1 MEKLKIDDFTK
12 YNFVS
17 RVRLSPDGK
26 HACFVVKRADVDEN
40 KYKSNLWIYRI
51 EKDEYFQLTSFDEE
65 SMFIWMDDSEH
76 ILFSETRNPKDKDKQ
91 KEGEEFTQYYKI
103 SIHGGEA
110 ISAFRIPKSVTS
122 IKIIDDENYL
132 FTASFDFNKPDLNSL
147 SDEEKSKEKKRIKD
161 EKDYEV
167 LDEIPF
173 WFNGKGY
180 TNKKRNRLYLFNSK
194 DEKVTDLSDELSKV
208 IGGDYF
214 NIQAGELNQKRSKF
228 VFIAEHFEDKMKLT
242 NEVYIIDLKDKKA
255 QLISP
260 KDSYAYGIPNFLSE
274 NKIIVDANDMKHY
287 GINENNKF
295 YTIDINSKEQ
305 KCITP
310 ELDISFV
317 NMVGSDCRL
326 GNSPYRHKMDSGFLY
341 FYSTEIDSSFLN
353 RVDADGRVER
363 IIEKKG
369 SVDDYDVQDGK
380 IAFIAMRG
388 LNLQELYMLDGKTE
402 KKVTSFNDFI
412 NKEKTLSNFERVM
425 VETTPGV
432 QIDGW
437 IIKPVDFKPNKKYP
451 AILDIHGGPKTVYGE
466 VFYHEMQYW
475 ANEGYAVFFCNPRGS
490 DGKGNEFA
498 DIRGKYGTIDYNDL
512 MKFTD
517 YILEQ
522 YPFIDKD
529 RIGVTGGSYGGFMTN
544 WVIGHT
550 DRFKAAASQRSI
562 SNWISKFN
570 TTDIGYYFNEDQI
583 QATPWQNFSQIWE
596 SSPIKYADKVKTPT
610 LFIHSEEDYRCW
622 VDQGYQMFVALKYNG
637 VEARMCMFRD
647 ENHELSRGGKPKH
660 RIRRLKEITD
670 WFNKYLKNE
679 L

>member
-1 MEKLKIDDFTK
+1 MEKLKIDDFTL
-12 YNFVS
+12 YNFLS
-17 RVRLSPDGK
+17 RVRLSPDAK
-26 HACFVVKRADVDEN
+26 YACFVVKKADVEEN

-76 ILFSETRNPKDKDKQ
+76 ILFSGTRNPKDKDKQ

-110 ISAFRIPKSVTS
+110 IPAFRIPKSVTS
-122 IKIIDDENYL
+122 IKVIDDENYL
-132 FTASFDFNKPDLNSL
+132 FTASFDFKKPDLNKL
-147 SDEEKSKEKKRIKD
+147 SEEEKSKEKKRIKE

-194 DEKVTDLSDELSKV
+194 DEKVTDLSEELSKA
-208 IGGDYF
+208 IGGEYF
-214 NIQAGELNQKRSKF
+214 TIQAGEINQNRSMF
-228 VFIAEHFEDKMKLT
+228 VFIAEHFKDKMKLT
-242 NEVYIIDLKDKKA
+242 NEVYIINLNDKKA

-260 KDSYAYGIPNFLSE
+260 KDSYAYGMPNFLSE
-274 NKIIVDANDMKHY
+274 DKIIVDATDMKHY

-310 ELDISFV
+310 ELDISCI

-326 GNSPYRHKMDSGFLY
+326 GNSAYRHKMDSGYLY
-341 FYSTEIDSSFLN
+341 FYSTEVDSSFLN
-353 RVDADGRVER
+353 RMDADGRVER
-363 IIEKKG
+363 IIEKRG
-369 SVDDYDVQDGK
+369 SVDDYDVQDGQ

-388 LNLQELYMLDGKTE
+388 LNLQELYILDGKTE
-402 KKVTSFNDFI
+402 KKVTSFNDFV
-412 NKEKTLSNFERVM
+412 KEEKKLSNFERVM

-437 IIKPVDFKPNKKYP
+437 ILKPVHFDPNTKYP

-498 DIRGKYGTIDYNDL
+498 DIRGKYGTIDYDDL

-529 RIGVTGGSYGGFMTN
+529 KIGVTGGSYGGFMTN

-622 VDQGYQMFVALKYNG
+622 VDQGYQMFVALKYHG

-660 RIRRLKEITD
+660 RIRRLKEITG

-679 L
+679 